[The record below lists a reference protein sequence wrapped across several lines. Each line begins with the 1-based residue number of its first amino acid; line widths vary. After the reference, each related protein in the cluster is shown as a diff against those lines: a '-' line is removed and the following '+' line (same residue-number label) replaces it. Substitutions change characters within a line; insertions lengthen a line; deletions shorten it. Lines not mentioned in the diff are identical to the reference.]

1 MGGRMK
7 LDGSEFMPK
16 LGKKF
21 QDARAKVPR
30 GIKFVP
36 GEALDL
42 EKERSFANFDETVE
56 VATRLSVDPR
66 QADQI
71 VRGTVVLPHGTGKVA
86 RVLVIAQGEKAQEA
100 TAAGADF
107 DGIEFLEKIKEGWLA
122 FDVMVT
128 TPDQMG
134 KVGPLGRLL
143 GPRGLMPTPK
153 AGTVTMD
160 VARAVTEIK
169 GGKIEFRVD
178 RTGNVHAPIGKV
190 SFDRDK
196 LADNLAAFM
205 DSIVRARPSAAK
217 GGYVQSVT
225 VSSTMGPG
233 VPVDENI
240 YRRRA

>member
-1 MGGRMK
+1 
-7 LDGSEFMPK
+7 
-16 LGKKF
+16 
-21 QDARAKVPR
+21 
-30 GIKFVP
+30 
-36 GEALDL
+36 
-42 EKERSFANFDETVE
+42 
-56 VATRLSVDPR
+56 
-66 QADQI
+66 
-71 VRGTVVLPHGTGKVA
+71 
-86 RVLVIAQGEKAQEA
+86 VLVIAQGEKAQEA

-107 DGIEFLEKIKEGWLA
+107 VGVEYLEKIQGGWLD

-160 VARAVTEIK
+160 VARAVSEIK

-190 SFDRDK
+190 SFDQDK

-205 DSIVRARPSAAK
+205 DSIVRARPAAAK

-233 VPVDENI
+233 IPVDENI